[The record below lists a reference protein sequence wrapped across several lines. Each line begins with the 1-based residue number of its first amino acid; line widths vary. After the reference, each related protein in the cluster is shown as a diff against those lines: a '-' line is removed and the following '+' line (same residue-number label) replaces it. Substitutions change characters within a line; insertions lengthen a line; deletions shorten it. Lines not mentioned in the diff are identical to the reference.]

1 MYEQVTLSRYM
12 TETVRVCCCC
22 CCYYYW

>member
-22 CCYYYW
+22 CCCYYY